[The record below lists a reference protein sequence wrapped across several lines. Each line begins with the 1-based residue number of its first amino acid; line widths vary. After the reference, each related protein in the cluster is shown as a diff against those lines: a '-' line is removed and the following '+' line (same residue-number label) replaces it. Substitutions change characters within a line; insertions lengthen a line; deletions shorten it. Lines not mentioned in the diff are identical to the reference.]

1 MILVYFVLII
11 SISAYDYHN
20 NTSRIYIH
28 EELPPSTLVFSSVSS
43 SDNLKW
49 LPSSFV
55 FQKYFYLNQNQ
66 SLFTT
71 NEIINR
77 EEFCEK
83 KICQCSECLINLNF
97 LQTFSTHNVSVRTIE
112 IIIKDI
118 NDHSPAFKKAFIQF
132 PIAENIPIDYEIPL
146 ESAIDN
152 DYGLLSIQNYEL
164 QPMNNNNPFILI
176 KRSKP
181 VLKLNRTLDREI
193 KSHYLLKLVAYDG
206 GQPSLSGEQNIEI
219 IVSDV
224 NDNVPIFDQIIYRKS
239 IPENQQ
245 VESRIFKI
253 YASDLDEGENA
264 RISYSIDDQS
274 VICHIDERTGEIYLK
289 KSLDYEKQ
297 RSYSITIKAHDH
309 GIPQLNNYVTF
320 IIDVTDVNDHVPN
333 VLLAEV
339 NGTLMDHHQIN
350 LPECK
355 SKDVPIL
362 YIHVTDRDSGDNSRV
377 RCTLNDTRLS
387 LIVLTTNAYSLQIS
401 GSPLFDYEL
410 EQSVVIHL
418 QCTDFGLPALSTSIL
433 FNIEIDD
440 CNDNPPEIIF
450 PLRSNKSLL
459 IHYETTDTPFI
470 LTQFIIR
477 DRDRFQSNLFRYS
490 FNVLPSL
497 NLSLTHNGT
506 LILCSMPFITGL
518 FTINVTV
525 YDNGNLTNTITIP
538 VNIQSIDDTIEMRN
552 FSMKNTSLI
561 LLLIFFI
568 IVFLAAILISLCFL
582 IACLLRTKNSKL
594 QRNSKR
600 ISSSESTNSSNERA
614 GSSQKTTIEVFEEA
628 TNSSN
633 RIYQYGIKR
642 ASDMKVINTSGNHQT
657 DFGYS
662 EKVERYLTQLDSR
675 ETVID
680 RDEGVYGSSDVSSD
694 HVQQVTIRPLSISS
708 VHSPQQA
715 YQDSLKRF
723 EQLYALVE
731 RRKKAN
737 LNTSSSSSD
746 SLYV

>member
-1 MILVYFVLII
+1 
-11 SISAYDYHN
+11 
-20 NTSRIYIH
+20 
-28 EELPPSTLVFSSVSS
+28 
-43 SDNLKW
+43 
-49 LPSSFV
+49 
-55 FQKYFYLNQNQ
+55 
-66 SLFTT
+66 
-71 NEIINR
+71 
-77 EEFCEK
+77 
-83 KICQCSECLINLNF
+83 
-97 LQTFSTHNVSVRTIE
+97 
-112 IIIKDI
+112 
-118 NDHSPAFKKAFIQF
+118 
-132 PIAENIPIDYEIPL
+132 
-146 ESAIDN
+146 
-152 DYGLLSIQNYEL
+152 
-164 QPMNNNNPFILI
+164 
-176 KRSKP
+176 
-181 VLKLNRTLDREI
+181 
-193 KSHYLLKLVAYDG
+193 
-206 GQPSLSGEQNIEI
+206 
-219 IVSDV
+219 
-224 NDNVPIFDQIIYRKS
+224 
-239 IPENQQ
+239 
-245 VESRIFKI
+245 
-253 YASDLDEGENA
+253 
-264 RISYSIDDQS
+264 
-274 VICHIDERTGEIYLK
+274 
-289 KSLDYEKQ
+289 
-297 RSYSITIKAHDH
+297 
-309 GIPQLNNYVTF
+309 
-320 IIDVTDVNDHVPN
+320 
-333 VLLAEV
+333 
-339 NGTLMDHHQIN
+339 
-350 LPECK
+350 
-355 SKDVPIL
+355 VPIL
-362 YIHVTDRDSGDNSRV
+362 YIHVTDKDSGDNSRV

-387 LIVLTTNAYSLQIS
+387 LIALTTNAYSLQIS

-731 RRKKAN
+731 HRKKAN